1 MVHEVCTTQNLRKDH
16 AGAEFKITDAI
27 DPNIVKKLN
36 EIRINIQTT
45 SSEYAEFHKTIK
57 WWYKF

>member
-1 MVHEVCTTQNLRKDH
+1 MHHPKLTKRPWQEQNL
-16 AGAEFKITDAI
+16 KITDAI

-45 SSEYAEFHKTIK
+45 SSEYANFTKQLSEGIK
-57 WWYKF
+57 F

>member
-1 MVHEVCTTQNLRKDH
+1 M

-45 SSEYAEFHKTIK
+45 SCEFHKTIK
-57 WWYKF
+57 